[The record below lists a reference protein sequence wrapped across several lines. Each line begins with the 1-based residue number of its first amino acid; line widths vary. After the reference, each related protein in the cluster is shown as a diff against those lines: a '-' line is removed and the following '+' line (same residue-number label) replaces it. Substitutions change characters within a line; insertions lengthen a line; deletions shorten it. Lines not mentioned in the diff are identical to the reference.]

1 MRVLAITQI
10 WPNSL
15 EPTRATYNLQQFK
28 SLARHCDVS
37 VLSAVA
43 TLPGAPFL
51 PKSFRSPRVVE
62 LSRLPARETIEGIET
77 HHMRQLYLP
86 RIGVPLA
93 VPLYL
98 ASLLPHRALLA
109 QADVIFGAWA
119 YPDGC
124 AVVLAARA
132 LGKPCV
138 VKVHGSDLN
147 EVAKLPAPR
156 AVLARVL
163 PLADAMVS
171 VSAPLSNEL
180 EELGVARAK
189 IHLVANGVDTAVF
202 APRDKREARRK
213 LGLSETAPLV
223 VFVGRIEPKKGML
236 ELLEAIP
243 RVLERAPGAVFA
255 LIGDGPLSER
265 VKETAAS
272 LGGAILAPGA
282 RPLREVAQWLT
293 ACDVFTLPSWMEGT
307 PNVVLEALASGRP
320 VVATRVGGIPHVL
333 PDPDAGRLVP
343 ARDAVALADALVETI
358 DRARSG
364 GFAPEKVAAFGPK
377 SWQENAGALFDV
389 LEGVAR

>member
-1 MRVLAITQI
+1 M
-10 WPNSL
+10 
-15 EPTRATYNLQQFK
+15 
-28 SLARHCDVS
+28 
-37 VLSAVA
+37 
-43 TLPGAPFL
+43 
-51 PKSFRSPRVVE
+51 
-62 LSRLPARETIEGIET
+62 
-77 HHMRQLYLP
+77 
-86 RIGVPLA
+86 PLA

-138 VKVHGSDLN
+138 VKVHGSNLN

-272 LGGAILAPGA
+272 LGSNPGSRGASAP
-282 RPLREVAQWLT
+282 R
-293 ACDVFTLPSWMEGT
+293 
-307 PNVVLEALASGRP
+307 GRP
-320 VVATRVGGIPHVL
+320 VAHRLRRLHSAELDGGDAERRPRGAGERATGRGHARGG
-333 PDPDAGRLVP
+333 DSSRL
-343 ARDAVALADALVETI
+343 A
-358 DRARSG
+358 
-364 GFAPEKVAAFGPK
+364 
-377 SWQENAGALFDV
+377 
-389 LEGVAR
+389 